1 MNEKESSNVTAP
13 DWGSLILAM
22 ATAIIVSV
30 AITYFVFFP
39 QAQPR
44 DEPVAVA
51 NLPILSVNLGE
62 IVAAYS
68 DIKDNAQRREKMERV
83 AQKFRDLREA
93 GFIILDANAVITAPD
108 EIILSKDLFLNDE
121 GQ

>member
-1 MNEKESSNVTAP
+1 MEPKTHSSGNAT
-13 DWGSLILAM
+13 DWGSLILAI

-30 AITYFVFFP
+30 AITYYVFMP
-39 QAQPR
+39 QTQSR
-44 DEPVAVA
+44 NEPVAVA

-62 IVAAYS
+62 IVATYS
-68 DIKDNAQRREKMERV
+68 DIKDDAQRRQKMEQV

-108 EIILSKDLFLNDE
+108 EIILSKDLFLNDK